1 MNCQEDATPMPRL
14 QKQTISKFLEN
25 ECKRQLFLNLQVEKD
40 LNNVTYPQ
48 RIVRPAIQDVRELG
62 DQWEAEKIEDI
73 VQAFGASRLIGTRS
87 TKLILSTQ
95 GQILPVYADVPLI
108 SILPSA
114 LENTFLVQAEYKVP
128 SLFLQQ
134 HRLERFD
141 VQPDPLKLSDLR
153 PDLIWVRSAGTYSQ
167 YVTADGRIRD
177 VLSGDTRK
185 QLQLIDIKLTA
196 EPSRRHYV
204 EIVYYILTL
213 AAWLKENG
221 LDTRFVM
228 VPNGSVWPGTYDTS
242 EIIAL
247 LRRTQAAGITPPIDD
262 LNAALSLDLEP
273 VPFEPIS
280 QRLTTFFERDLVEV
294 LTIPD
299 WRDLNWHIT
308 QSCSICD
315 FLGLDAGPGVP
326 RHANHCHT
334 EALSSDKI
342 TRIAFLGRGGKSEL
356 ETQGIISTAQLGLM
370 SAQSPIFMNHNQLR
384 AERNIL
390 KVRAE
395 ALAQNTSLVP
405 PGRQTTALPE
415 PWSCDLKIFLTL
427 DFDPGSGLTYAFGF
441 QAVWWPPRPITPSPL
456 ATPPAPPNR
465 RPLVFIVPDRTPK
478 AELTQLLGILSA
490 IQSVIEDVG
499 KERQQ
504 AGYTGDKAQPKV
516 QFYIWDSVQAKHI
529 RRVMGRHIND
539 PQVQQQFQNLIWR
552 FPPENVL
559 PNAELEKK
567 SPVSIV
573 KPVVRQL
580 VGVPLNYDYTLLQT
594 ARVYSPSGVNPT
606 LFKVPPLFES
616 GLGDQIPYERAHEIW
631 SRKGYRSAAR
641 RTQIPWNT
649 LLSEMERTVKAKLR
663 ALDNVVSKL
672 EKDLASQKR
681 LLLQP
686 KTVRIGRP
694 VRPRGVSVDG
704 QLWLNYAKL
713 EAVSKELEVDAIR
726 AMDVDEREARY
737 HTAVLERLLQGQEE
751 QDALRILNIQAQ
763 PGMRVYKMRATSS
776 EVKIKVDDFL
786 WALAPANQPGFLDRK
801 VLELTTRDE
810 ALARQL
816 IGSDKIHAPLE
827 TFTKVTVQE
836 IDRDSLLIAL
846 MPENVQFL
854 QEVERR
860 GLADFTANVVLDK
873 VYRDYWTDKLE
884 RCLKAIGSPDIAVP
898 APQSRSALLQQP

>member
-1 MNCQEDATPMPRL
+1 MPRL

-40 LNNVTYPQ
+40 LDNITYPK

-73 VQAFGASRLIGTRS
+73 VQAFGANRLIGDKS
-87 TKLILSTQ
+87 TKLILGTQ
-95 GQILPVYADVPLI
+95 GQILPVYADVPL
-108 SILPSA
+108 SSKLPSA
-114 LENTFLVQAEYKVP
+114 SENTFLVQAEYEVP

-134 HRLERFD
+134 HRLDRFA
-141 VQPDPLKLSDLR
+141 VQPNPLKLSDLR

-167 YVTADGRIRD
+167 YVRADGRVVD
-177 VLSGDTRK
+177 VLPGDTRK
-185 QLQLIDIKLTA
+185 QLQIIDIKLTA

-204 EIVYYILTL
+204 EVVYYILTL
-213 AAWLKENG
+213 AAWLTENG
-221 LDTRFVM
+221 LDTSFVM

-247 LRRTQAAGITPPIDD
+247 LRRSQAASITPLVDD
-262 LNAALSLDLEP
+262 LNAALSSDLEP

-294 LTIPD
+294 LTTPD
-299 WRDLNWHIT
+299 WRNLNWHIT
-308 QSCSICD
+308 QSCSTCD

-326 RHANHCHT
+326 RHANHCHI

-356 ETQGIISTAQLGLM
+356 ESQGVTSTAQLGLM
-370 SAQSPIFMNHNQLR
+370 SAQSSVFMNHNQLR

-390 KVRAE
+390 KIRAE

-441 QAVWWPPRPITPSPL
+441 QAVWWPPRPITPSAL

-465 RPLVFIVPDRTPK
+465 RTLVFIVPDRTPK
-478 AELTQLLGILSA
+478 AERTQLLGILSA
-490 IQSVIEDVG
+490 IQAVIEDVG

-504 AGYTGDKAQPKV
+504 AGYTGNKVQPKV

-539 PQVQQQFQNLIWR
+539 PQVQQQFQSLIWR

-559 PNAELEKK
+559 PNAELEEK

-594 ARVYSPSGVNPT
+594 ARVYCPSGVSPT
-606 LFKVPPLFES
+606 LFNVPPLFES

-631 SRKGYRSAAR
+631 SQKGYRSAAR
-641 RTQIPWNT
+641 GTQIPWNT
-649 LLSEMERTVKAKLR
+649 LLSEMEKTVKAKLR
-663 ALDNVVSKL
+663 ALDNVVRRL

-681 LLLQP
+681 LLLKP
-686 KTVRIGRP
+686 KAVKIGRP
-694 VRPRGVSVDG
+694 VRARGVSVDG
-704 QLWLNYAKL
+704 QLWLSYAKL
-713 EAVSKELEVDAIR
+713 EAVSKELENQAIR

-751 QDALRILNIQAQ
+751 QDALRLLSIPAGPGIL
-763 PGMRVYKMRATSS
+763 VYKMQPTSS
-776 EVKIKVDDFL
+776 EVKLNVDDFL
-786 WALAPANQPGFLDRK
+786 WALAPADVPGFLDRK
-801 VLELTTRDE
+801 VMQLTAQDE
-810 ALARQL
+810 ALAIQL
-816 IGSDKIHAPLE
+816 TGSRDQIWFPLE
-827 TFTKVTVQE
+827 TFTRVRILE
-836 IDRDSLLIAL
+836 IDRDNLLVAL
-846 MPENVQFL
+846 LPDNLTFL
-854 QEVERR
+854 QEVQRQ
-860 GLADFTANVVLDK
+860 GLADFTRNVVLDK
-873 VYRDYWTDKLE
+873 VYRDYWTSKLE
-884 RCLKAIGSPDIAVP
+884 RCLRAIGNPDVAKP
-898 APQSRSALLQQP
+898 APESQSALLQ